1 MPHRP
6 PDFPTSTATLIEE
19 AQAARVAA
27 HIRAVLTRF
36 KSHMDQPSKRK
47 VK

>member
-1 MPHRP
+1 MPHRR

-19 AQAARVAA
+19 AKAARVAA
-27 HIRAVLTRF
+27 HIRAVLARF
-36 KSHMDQPSKRK
+36 KSHMNQSSNRK